1 MSQAPHGKNDW
12 VKEHYEQ
19 FALLVMLFLLFGSC
33 VYLVMRILDEREDTK
48 RSLQRIEWKGERLSP
63 KDTKAFEAQLAEARE
78 LATVAVEMPELV
90 TVSRERVKCIKCG
103 RPIEKNAATCPFC
116 NGAQPEIY
124 DAATSDSDGDGL
136 PDGVEL
142 ALGLDP
148 QDAADAEADLDEDGF
163 TNLEEYVAGTGVNDV
178 GDYPDPVVKLRVAL
192 IKAVPFYLRFVS
204 VQDIGEGNQRFQL
217 NMQSQERTYFS
228 KIGDEVM
235 GYRVEAHSQ
244 EGKEETLLLTRVADG
259 RQVRLVKGRPVT
271 AQELAILFCS
281 MLEKQLLK
289 PTKRLNDEFDYKDNR
304 YKVIDIQRE
313 SVVIQDVKTERK
325 ISVPKLSM
333 AERGKLVPAATAA
346 PAAPAAAAPQ
356 APAQQESE
364 AWWSQN

>member
-19 FALLVMLFLLFGSC
+19 LALLVMLFLLFGSC
-33 VYLVMRILDEREDTK
+33 VYLILKTADERGDTA
-48 RSLQRIEWKGERLSP
+48 RSLQRLTWKGDKLAL
-63 KDTKAFEAQLAEARE
+63 KDTHEFETQLAEARE
-78 LATVAVEMPELV
+78 HATAAVEMPELL
-90 TVSRERVKCIKCG
+90 TVSRERVGCIKCG
-103 RPIEKNAATCPFC
+103 RPIEKNATTCPFC

-142 ALGLDP
+142 AMGLDP
-148 QDAADAEADLDEDGF
+148 QNPADAEEDLDGDGF
-163 TNLEEYVAGTGVNDV
+163 TNIEEYVAGTALND
-178 GDYPDPVVKLRVAL
+178 GAAYPDPVVKLRVAA

-228 KIGDEVM
+228 KIGDEVL
-235 GYRVEAHSQ
+235 GYRVDAYNKGETD
-244 EGKEETLLLTRVADG
+244 ETLTLTRVADG
-259 RQVRLVKGRPVT
+259 RPVRLVKGRPVT
-271 AQELAILFCS
+271 EQELAIMFCS

-289 PTKRLNDEFDYKDNR
+289 PAKRLNDEFDYADKT

-313 SVVIQDVKTERK
+313 SVVIQDAKTARK
-325 ISVPKLSM
+325 ISVPKLSL
-333 AERGKLVPAATAA
+333 AERGRLA
-346 PAAPAAAAPQ
+346 PPAPAAAAPK
-356 APAQQESE
+356 AAE
-364 AWWSQN
+364 ADSFWAGN